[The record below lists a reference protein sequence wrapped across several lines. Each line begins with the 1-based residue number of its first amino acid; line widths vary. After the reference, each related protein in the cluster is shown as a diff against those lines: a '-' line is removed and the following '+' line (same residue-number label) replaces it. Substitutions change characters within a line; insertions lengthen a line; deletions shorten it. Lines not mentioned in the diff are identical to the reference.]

1 MRVRRR
7 HGMMED
13 MRGACIMRIWTG
25 RAASGKTT
33 AILREIAD
41 RCERGEGRQVL
52 LVPEL
57 HSHRM
62 ERRLAEATG
71 NHGARTAEV
80 LTFSRLA
87 DRVFSEV
94 GGLAEQMLT
103 PAGQL
108 LTLQQAARRVQGGL
122 TAWQGLADKPELLR
136 EALRLVDE
144 CKTCAVAPETLFA
157 ASAACED
164 AALAAKLSD
173 LAQLLT
179 AYERLCD
186 ESLPDPRD
194 RLTHLRDRLG
204 GSHVLAGAA
213 VYLDGFLGFTPQEL
227 GVVDA
232 MLAAGVP
239 LTAAITCDAAYPEVF
254 ITGCRTVKTLTRM
267 AKRHNQT
274 AEQRDFGG
282 AKLARPAGLAALEA
296 QSLLPVRTAQEDAA
310 GVRLYAAASPFDE
323 CEHAAAYI
331 RRKVRDEGARFRDFV
346 VCARD
351 SAPYA
356 AFLAMAMARYDV
368 PVFQAEKP
376 DLLSR
381 PPMALVTGTLEAAQS
396 YFKYEDLYGCLKT
409 GLAGLTPDEV
419 DRLENYALTWNIR
432 GGAWERDWTEHP
444 DGYGL
449 PVDERTRAQLDALN
463 ALRARAIA
471 PFSALRAALAG
482 EKPAADCV
490 RALYDFLLAVDAPG
504 RMSERAAAH
513 EAAGRLQLADEY
525 RQLWEIL
532 VSAMEQFAWV
542 CGDAPLSAER
552 FAQLFRL
559 VLGEYDVGS
568 IPVSLD
574 RVTCGDIERVC
585 AENVKYV
592 ILLGAN
598 DGLIPK
604 APGGTSLL
612 SDMDRAGLD
621 ALGVELKAYGAERL
635 LMEQETLYRAVACP
649 TDELLLCWHLTDAA
663 GGETRPSYYV
673 STVRD
678 LLPAVPFSAHQSET
692 PRDRLQ
698 AERPAVELACAYL
711 SGDRS
716 PAVRAAYDYY
726 KDDVRI
732 HHAAAQRRG
741 RGPLTSPHT
750 IDGLYGK
757 SLNLTASRVDTFYSC
772 RFAFFMQY
780 GLKAKP
786 RRAARFDALET
797 GTFLH
802 YVLEHALDALGK
814 AEGGAA
820 AADEAAVKRA
830 CRAAVRQ
837 YVREELG
844 GLENKTARFRY
855 LFSRLVRTVE
865 QILDNVLEELRV
877 SDFAP
882 IDYEVDFSRG
892 GDLPPV
898 ECAEGDLSVSL
909 SGKVDRVD
917 GYIKNGRLYLRVMD
931 YKSGKKSF
939 SLSDIWYGLNMQL
952 IIYLYALQQEGL
964 DRYRRRLEAELNAIV
979 PAGVLYVPVRDEL
992 PDAARD
998 ADEDTLRALRD
1009 KALRRSGLLSDDM
1022 DLLEAMEHGLE
1033 GDGRFIPVTVK
1044 VKKGED
1050 EPTLAAKSAVADL
1063 AQFGRLARYTHEKL
1077 LEMGR
1082 ELRAGSV
1089 TADPCKK
1096 DKTTSYCDW
1105 CDFRAAC
1112 RFDETA
1118 GDKARWLRHL
1128 SDEEFW
1134 QQVGG
1139 EG

>member
-1 MRVRRR
+1 
-7 HGMMED
+7 
-13 MRGACIMRIWTG
+13 MRIWTG
-25 RAASGKTT
+25 RAGSGKTT
-33 AILREIAD
+33 EILREIAALC
-41 RCERGEGRQVL
+41 REGTGRQIL

-57 HSHRM
+57 NSHQM
-62 ERRLAEATG
+62 ERRLAAATG

-94 GGLAEQMLT
+94 GGLAQQMLT

-108 LTLQQAARRVQGGL
+108 LTLQEAARRVQGGL
-122 TAWQGLADKPELLR
+122 SAWNGLADKPELLK

-144 CKTCAVAPETLFA
+144 CKTCAVAPEALFA
-157 ASAACED
+157 ASEECED
-164 AALAAKLSD
+164 AALAAKLGD

-194 RLTHLRDRLG
+194 RLTHLRDRLAE
-204 GSHVLAGAA
+204 SHVLDGAA

-227 GVVDA
+227 AVIDA

-239 LTAAITCDAAYPEVF
+239 LAAAITCDTAYPEIFV
-254 ITGCRTVKTLTRM
+254 TGCKTVKTLTRM
-267 AKRHNQT
+267 ARRHNKT
-274 AEQRDFGG
+274 AQQIDLG
-282 AKLARPAGLAALEA
+282 ASKIARPAGLAALEA
-296 QSLLPVRTAQEDAA
+296 ESLLPVRTPHEGACE

-331 RRKVRDEGARFRDFV
+331 RRKVRDEGARYRDFV

-351 SAPYA
+351 IEPYT

-368 PVFQAEKP
+368 PVFLAEKP

-381 PPMALVTGTLEAAQS
+381 PPMALVTGALDAAQS
-396 YFKYEDLYGCLKT
+396 YFKYEDLFGCLKT
-409 GLAGLTPDEV
+409 GLTSLTRDEV
-419 DRLENYALTWNIR
+419 DRLENYVLTWNIR

-449 PVDERTRAQLDALN
+449 PFDDRSRAELAGLN
-463 ALRARAIA
+463 ELRARAIA
-471 PFSALRAALAG
+471 PFSALREALKG
-482 EKPAADCV
+482 ENPASGCV
-490 RALYDFLLAVDAPG
+490 HALYGFLLAVDTPG
-504 RMSERAAAH
+504 RMSARAAAH

-542 CGDAPLSAER
+542 CGDTPLTAER

-559 VLGEYDVGS
+559 VLGEYDVGT

-574 RVTCGDIERVC
+574 RVTCGNIERAC
-585 AENVKYV
+585 LENAKYV
-592 ILLGAN
+592 ILLGVN
-598 DGLIPK
+598 DGLVPK
-604 APGGTSLL
+604 APSSTSLL
-612 SDMDRAGLD
+612 SDMDRDKLD
-621 ALGVELKAYGAERL
+621 ALGVELKASGAERL
-635 LMEQETLYRAVACP
+635 LMEQETLYRALACP
-649 TDELLLCWHLTDAA
+649 TDELLLSWHLTDAS
-663 GGETRPSYYV
+663 GGETRPSYFIG
-673 STVRD
+673 TVQD
-678 LLPAVPFSAHQSET
+678 LLPGVPFSAHQTET
-692 PRDRLQ
+692 VRDRLQ

-711 SGDRS
+711 SGDRTA
-716 PAVRAAYDYY
+716 AVRAAYDYY
-726 KDDVRI
+726 RDDERV
-732 HHAAAQRRG
+732 HNAAAQRRG
-741 RGPLTSPHT
+741 RGPLVSPHT

-786 RRAARFDALET
+786 RKVARFDALET
-797 GTFLH
+797 GTFIH
-802 YVLEHALDALGK
+802 YVLEHALGELNRQ
-814 AEGGAA
+814 EGGAA
-820 AADEAAVKRA
+820 AADGQTVKRV

-837 YVREELG
+837 YVQEELG
-844 GLENKTARFRY
+844 GLETKTARFRY
-855 LFSRLVRTVE
+855 LFRRLVRTVE

-898 ECAEGDLSVSL
+898 ECAEDGLSVSL

-964 DRYRRRLEAELNAIV
+964 ERYRQRLEAELNEIV

-992 PDAARD
+992 PDAPRD
-998 ADEDTLRALRD
+998 VDEDALRAMRD

-1022 DLLEAMEHGLE
+1022 ELLEAMEHGLE
-1033 GDGRFIPVTVK
+1033 GDGRFIPVTIK
-1044 VKKGED
+1044 TKKGED

-1063 AQFGRLARYTHEKL
+1063 AKFGRLARYTHEKL

-1089 TADPCKK
+1089 IADPCKK
-1096 DKTTSYCDW
+1096 DKTSSYCDW
-1105 CDFRAAC
+1105 CEFRAAC

-1128 SDEEFW
+1128 SDEDFW

-1139 EG
+1139 EQ

>member
-1 MRVRRR
+1 
-7 HGMMED
+7 
-13 MRGACIMRIWTG
+13 MRIWTG
-25 RAASGKTT
+25 RAGSGKTT
-33 AILREIAD
+33 AILQEIAAL
-41 RCERGEGRQVL
+41 CAQGEGRQVL

-57 HSHRM
+57 NSHRM
-62 ERRLAEATG
+62 ERRLAAATG

-94 GGLAEQMLT
+94 GGLAQQMLT

-108 LTLQQAARRVQGGL
+108 LTLQEAAWRVQGGL
-122 TAWQGLADKPELLR
+122 SVWNGLADKPELLK
-136 EALRLVDE
+136 EALRLIDE

-157 ASAACED
+157 ASAECDD

-204 GSHVLAGAA
+204 ACHVLDGAA

-227 GVVDA
+227 AVIDA

-239 LTAAITCDAAYPEVF
+239 LAAAVTCDMAYPEIFV
-254 ITGCRTVKTLTRM
+254 TGCKTVKTLTRM
-267 AKRHNQT
+267 AKRHNKT
-274 AEQRDFGG
+274 AQQIDLG
-282 AKLARPAGLAALEA
+282 ASRIARPAGLAAVESE
-296 QSLLPVRTAQEDAA
+296 SLLPVRTPHEGACE
-310 GVRLYAAASPFDE
+310 GVQLYAAASPFDE

-331 RRKVRDEGARFRDFV
+331 RCKVRDEGARYRDFV
-346 VCARD
+346 VAARD
-351 SAPYA
+351 IEPYS

-368 PVFQAEKP
+368 PVFLAEKP

-381 PPMALVTGTLEAAQS
+381 PPMALVTGALDAAQS
-396 YFKYEDLYGCLKT
+396 YFKYEDLFGCLKT
-409 GLAGLTPDEV
+409 GLTSLTRDEV
-419 DRLENYALTWNIR
+419 DKLENYVLTWNIR

-449 PVDERTRAQLDALN
+449 PFDDRSRAQLTELN
-463 ALRARAIA
+463 ELRAKAIA
-471 PFSALRAALAG
+471 PFSALREALKG
-482 EKPAADCV
+482 ENPASDCV
-490 RALYDFLLAVDAPG
+490 RALYAFLLAVDAPG
-504 RMSERAAAH
+504 RMSARAAAH

-542 CGDAPLSAER
+542 CGDTPLTAER

-559 VLGEYDVGS
+559 VLGEYDVGT

-574 RVTCGDIERVC
+574 RVTCGNIERAC
-585 AENVKYV
+585 LENAKYV
-592 ILLGAN
+592 ILLGVN
-598 DGLIPK
+598 DGQIPK
-604 APGGTSLL
+604 APSSTSLL
-612 SDMDRAGLD
+612 SDMDRDKLD
-621 ALGVELKAYGAERL
+621 ALGVELKAYGVERL
-635 LMEQETLYRAVACP
+635 LMEQETLYRALACP
-649 TDELLLCWHLTDAA
+649 TDELLLSWHLTDAS
-663 GGETRPSYYV
+663 GGESRPSYFV
-673 STVRD
+673 GTVQN
-678 LLPAVPFSAHQSET
+678 LLPGVPVSAHQTET
-692 PRDRLQ
+692 VRDRLQ

-711 SGDRS
+711 SGDRTA
-716 PAVRAAYDYY
+716 AVRAAYDYY
-726 KDDVRI
+726 KDDDRI
-732 HHAAAQRRG
+732 QNAAAQKRG
-741 RGPLTSPHT
+741 RGPLVSPHT

-757 SLNLTASRVDTFYSC
+757 RLNLTASRVDTFYSC

-786 RRAARFDALET
+786 RKAARFDALET
-797 GTFLH
+797 GTFIH

-814 AEGGAA
+814 QEGGAA
-820 AADEAAVKRA
+820 AADGQTVRRV

-837 YVREELG
+837 YVQEELG
-844 GLENKTARFRY
+844 GLETKTARFRY
-855 LFSRLVRTVE
+855 LFQRLVRTVE

-898 ECAEGDLSVSL
+898 ECADGEVSVSL

-964 DRYRRRLEAELNAIV
+964 DRYRQRLEAELNEIV

-992 PDAARD
+992 PDAPRD
-998 ADEDTLRALRD
+998 VDEDALRAMRD

-1022 DLLEAMEHGLE
+1022 ELLEAMEHGLE
-1033 GDGRFIPVTVK
+1033 GDGRFIPVTIRT
-1044 VKKGED
+1044 KKGED

-1063 AQFGRLARYTHEKL
+1063 AKFGRLARYTHEKL

-1082 ELRAGSV
+1082 ELRNGSV

-1096 DKTTSYCDW
+1096 DKNSSYCDW
-1105 CDFRAAC
+1105 CEFRAAC

-1118 GDKARWLRHL
+1118 GDKARWLKHL
-1128 SDEEFW
+1128 SDEDFW

-1139 EG
+1139 EQ

>member
-1 MRVRRR
+1 
-7 HGMMED
+7 
-13 MRGACIMRIWTG
+13 MRIWTG
-25 RAASGKTT
+25 RAGSGKTT
-33 AILREIAD
+33 EILREIAALC
-41 RCERGEGRQVL
+41 REGTGRQIL

-57 HSHRM
+57 NSHQM
-62 ERRLAEATG
+62 ERRLAAATG

-94 GGLAEQMLT
+94 GGLAQQMLT

-108 LTLQQAARRVQGGL
+108 LTLQEAARRVQGGL
-122 TAWQGLADKPELLR
+122 SAWNGLADKPELLK

-144 CKTCAVAPETLFA
+144 CKTCAVAPEALFA
-157 ASAACED
+157 ASEECED
-164 AALAAKLSD
+164 AALAAKLGD

-194 RLTHLRDRLG
+194 RLTHLRDRLAE
-204 GSHVLAGAA
+204 SHVLDGAA

-227 GVVDA
+227 AVIDA

-239 LTAAITCDAAYPEVF
+239 LAAAITCDTAYPEIFV
-254 ITGCRTVKTLTRM
+254 TGCKTVKTLTRM
-267 AKRHNQT
+267 AKRHNKT
-274 AEQRDFGG
+274 AQQIDLG
-282 AKLARPAGLAALEA
+282 ASKIARPAGLAALEA
-296 QSLLPVRTAQEDAA
+296 ESLLPVRTPHEGACE

-331 RRKVRDEGARFRDFV
+331 RRKVRDEGARYRDFV

-351 SAPYA
+351 IEPYTA
-356 AFLAMAMARYDV
+356 LLAMAMARYDV
-368 PVFQAEKP
+368 PVFLAEKP

-381 PPMALVTGTLEAAQS
+381 PPMALVTGALDAAQS
-396 YFKYEDLYGCLKT
+396 YFKYEDLFGCLKT
-409 GLAGLTPDEV
+409 GLTSLTRDEV
-419 DRLENYALTWNIR
+419 DRLENYVLTWNIR

-449 PVDERTRAQLDALN
+449 PFDDRSRAELAGLN
-463 ALRARAIA
+463 ELRARAIA
-471 PFSALRAALAG
+471 PFSALREALKG
-482 EKPAADCV
+482 ENPASGCV
-490 RALYDFLLAVDAPG
+490 HALYGFLLAVDTPG
-504 RMSERAAAH
+504 RMSARAAAH

-542 CGDAPLSAER
+542 CGDTPLTAER

-559 VLGEYDVGS
+559 VLGEYDVGT

-574 RVTCGDIERVC
+574 RVTCGNIERAC
-585 AENVKYV
+585 LENAKYV
-592 ILLGAN
+592 ILLGVN
-598 DGLIPK
+598 DGLVPK
-604 APGGTSLL
+604 APSSTSLL
-612 SDMDRAGLD
+612 SDMDRDKLD
-621 ALGVELKAYGAERL
+621 ALGVELKASGAERL
-635 LMEQETLYRAVACP
+635 LMEQETLYRALACP
-649 TDELLLCWHLTDAA
+649 TDELLLSWHLTDAS
-663 GGETRPSYYV
+663 GGETRPSYFIG
-673 STVRD
+673 TVQD
-678 LLPAVPFSAHQSET
+678 LLPGVPFSAHQTET
-692 PRDRLQ
+692 VRDRLQ

-711 SGDRS
+711 SGDRTA
-716 PAVRAAYDYY
+716 AVRAAYDYY
-726 KDDVRI
+726 RDDERV
-732 HHAAAQRRG
+732 HNAAAQRRG
-741 RGPLTSPHT
+741 RGPLVSPHT

-786 RRAARFDALET
+786 RKAARFDALET
-797 GTFLH
+797 GTFIH
-802 YVLEHALDALGK
+802 YVLEHALGALNRQ
-814 AEGGAA
+814 EGGAA
-820 AADEAAVKRA
+820 AADDALVKRV

-837 YVREELG
+837 YVQEELG
-844 GLENKTARFRY
+844 GLETKTARFRY
-855 LFSRLVRTVE
+855 LFRRLVRTVE

-898 ECAEGDLSVSL
+898 ECAEDGLSVSL

-964 DRYRRRLEAELNAIV
+964 ERYRQRLEAELNEIV

-992 PDAARD
+992 PDAPRD
-998 ADEDTLRALRD
+998 VDEDALRAMRD

-1022 DLLEAMEHGLE
+1022 ELLEAMEHGLE
-1033 GDGRFIPVTVK
+1033 GDGRFIPVTIK
-1044 VKKGED
+1044 TKKGED
-1050 EPTLAAKSAVADL
+1050 EPALAAKSAVADL
-1063 AQFGRLARYTHEKL
+1063 AKFGRLARYTHEKL

-1089 TADPCKK
+1089 IADPCKK
-1096 DKTTSYCDW
+1096 DKTSSYCDW

-1128 SDEEFW
+1128 SDEDFW

-1139 EG
+1139 EQ

>member
-1 MRVRRR
+1 
-7 HGMMED
+7 
-13 MRGACIMRIWTG
+13 MRIWTG
-25 RAASGKTT
+25 RAGSGKTT
-33 AILREIAD
+33 AILQEIAAL
-41 RCERGEGRQVL
+41 CAQGEGRQIL

-57 HSHRM
+57 NSHRM
-62 ERRLAEATG
+62 ERRLAAATG

-94 GGLAEQMLT
+94 GGLAQQMLT

-108 LTLQQAARRVQGGL
+108 LTLQEAARRVQGGL
-122 TAWQGLADKPELLR
+122 SVWNGLADKPELLK
-136 EALRLVDE
+136 EALRLIDE

-157 ASAACED
+157 ASAECDD
-164 AALAAKLSD
+164 AALAGKLGD

-204 GSHVLAGAA
+204 ACHVLDGAA

-227 GVVDA
+227 AVIDA

-239 LTAAITCDAAYPEVF
+239 LAAAVTCDMAYPEIFV
-254 ITGCRTVKTLTRM
+254 TGCKTVKTLTRM
-267 AKRHNQT
+267 AKRHNKT
-274 AEQRDFGG
+274 AQQIDLG
-282 AKLARPAGLAALEA
+282 ASRIARPAGLAAVESE
-296 QSLLPVRTAQEDAA
+296 SLLPVRTPHEDAH
-310 GVRLYAAASPFDE
+310 GVHLYAAASPFDE

-331 RRKVRDEGARFRDFV
+331 RRKVRDEGARYRDFV
-346 VCARD
+346 VAARD
-351 SAPYA
+351 IEPYS

-368 PVFQAEKP
+368 PVFLAEKP

-381 PPMALVTGTLEAAQS
+381 PPMALVTGALDAAQS
-396 YFKYEDLYGCLKT
+396 YFKYEDLFGCLKT
-409 GLAGLTPDEV
+409 GLTSLTRDEV
-419 DRLENYALTWNIR
+419 DKLENYVLTWNIR

-449 PVDERTRAQLDALN
+449 PFDDRSRAQLTELN
-463 ALRARAIA
+463 ELRAKAIA
-471 PFSALRAALAG
+471 PFSALREALKG
-482 EKPAADCV
+482 ENPASDCV
-490 RALYDFLLAVDAPG
+490 RALYAFLLAVDAPG
-504 RMSERAAAH
+504 RMSARAASH

-542 CGDAPLSAER
+542 CGDTPLTAER

-559 VLGEYDVGS
+559 VLGEYDVGT

-574 RVTCGDIERVC
+574 RVTCGNIERAC
-585 AENVKYV
+585 LENAKYV
-592 ILLGAN
+592 ILLGVN
-598 DGLIPK
+598 DGQIPK
-604 APGGTSLL
+604 APSSTSLL
-612 SDMDRAGLD
+612 SDMDRDKLD
-621 ALGVELKAYGAERL
+621 ALGVELKAYGEERL
-635 LMEQETLYRAVACP
+635 LMEQETLYRALACP
-649 TDELLLCWHLTDAA
+649 TDELLLSWHLTDAS
-663 GGETRPSYYV
+663 GGESRPSYFV
-673 STVRD
+673 GTVQN
-678 LLPAVPFSAHQSET
+678 LLPGVPVSAHQTET
-692 PRDRLQ
+692 VRDRLQ

-711 SGDRS
+711 SGDRTA
-716 PAVRAAYDYY
+716 AVRAAYDYY
-726 KDDVRI
+726 KDDDRI
-732 HHAAAQRRG
+732 QNAAAQKRG
-741 RGPLTSPHT
+741 RGPLVSPHT

-757 SLNLTASRVDTFYSC
+757 RLNLTASRVDTFYSC

-786 RRAARFDALET
+786 RKAARFDALET
-797 GTFLH
+797 GTFIH

-814 AEGGAA
+814 QEGGAA
-820 AADEAAVKRA
+820 AADGQTVRRV

-837 YVREELG
+837 YVQEELG
-844 GLENKTARFRY
+844 GLETKTARFRY
-855 LFSRLVRTVE
+855 LFQRLVRTVE

-898 ECAEGDLSVSL
+898 ECADGDLSVSL

-964 DRYRRRLEAELNAIV
+964 DRYRQRLEAELNEIV

-992 PDAARD
+992 PDAPRD
-998 ADEDTLRALRD
+998 VDEDALRAMRD

-1022 DLLEAMEHGLE
+1022 ELLEATEHGLE
-1033 GDGRFIPVTVK
+1033 GDGRFIPVSIK

-1050 EPTLAAKSAVADL
+1050 EPTLAAKSSVADL
-1063 AQFGRLARYTHEKL
+1063 AKFGRLARYTHEKL

-1082 ELRAGSV
+1082 ELRNGSV

-1096 DKTTSYCDW
+1096 DKNSSYCDW
-1105 CDFRAAC
+1105 CEFRAAC

-1118 GDKARWLRHL
+1118 GDKARWLKHL
-1128 SDEEFW
+1128 SDEDFW

-1139 EG
+1139 EQ

>member
-1 MRVRRR
+1 
-7 HGMMED
+7 
-13 MRGACIMRIWTG
+13 MRIWTG
-25 RAASGKTT
+25 RAGSGKTT
-33 AILREIAD
+33 AILQEIAAL
-41 RCERGEGRQVL
+41 CAQGEGRQVL

-57 HSHRM
+57 NSHRM
-62 ERRLAEATG
+62 ERRLAAATG

-94 GGLAEQMLT
+94 GGLAQQMLT

-108 LTLQQAARRVQGGL
+108 LTLQEAARRVQGGL
-122 TAWQGLADKPELLR
+122 SVWNGLADKPELLK
-136 EALRLVDE
+136 EALRLIDE

-157 ASAACED
+157 ASEECGD
-164 AALAAKLSD
+164 TALAGKLGD

-204 GSHVLAGAA
+204 ECHVLDGAA

-227 GVVDA
+227 AVIDA

-239 LTAAITCDAAYPEVF
+239 LAAAITCDMAYPEIFV
-254 ITGCRTVKTLTRM
+254 TGCKTVKTLTRM
-267 AKRHNQT
+267 AKRHNKT
-274 AEQRDFGG
+274 AQQIDLG
-282 AKLARPAGLAALEA
+282 ASKIVRPAGLAAVEA
-296 QSLLPVRTAQEDAA
+296 ESLLPVRTPHEDAH
-310 GVRLYAAASPFDE
+310 GVHLYAAASPFDE

-331 RRKVRDEGARFRDFV
+331 RRKVRDEGARYRDFV
-346 VCARD
+346 VAARD
-351 SAPYA
+351 IEPYS

-368 PVFQAEKP
+368 PVFLAEKP

-381 PPMALVTGTLEAAQS
+381 PPMALVTGALDAAQS
-396 YFKYEDLYGCLKT
+396 YFKYEDLFGCLKT
-409 GLAGLTPDEV
+409 GLTSLTRDEV
-419 DRLENYALTWNIR
+419 DKLENYALTWNIR

-449 PVDERTRAQLDALN
+449 PFDDRSRAQLAELN
-463 ALRARAIA
+463 ELRAKAIA
-471 PFSALRAALAG
+471 PFSALREALKG
-482 EKPAADCV
+482 ENPASDCV
-490 RALYDFLLAVDAPG
+490 RALYSFLLAVDAPG

-542 CGDAPLSAER
+542 CGDTPLTAER

-559 VLGEYDVGS
+559 VLGEYDVGT

-574 RVTCGDIERVC
+574 RVTCGNIERAC
-585 AENVKYV
+585 LENAKYV
-592 ILLGAN
+592 ILLGVN
-598 DGLIPK
+598 DGQIPK
-604 APGGTSLL
+604 APSSTSLL
-612 SDMDRAGLD
+612 SDMDRDKLD
-621 ALGVELKAYGAERL
+621 ALGVELKASGVERL
-635 LMEQETLYRAVACP
+635 LMEQETLYRALACP
-649 TDELLLCWHLTDAA
+649 TDELLLSWHLTDAS
-663 GGETRPSYYV
+663 GGETRPSYFV
-673 STVRD
+673 GTVQD
-678 LLPAVPFSAHQSET
+678 LLPGVPVSAHQTET
-692 PRDRLQ
+692 MRDRLQ

-711 SGDRS
+711 SGDRTA
-716 PAVRAAYDYY
+716 AVRAAYDYY
-726 KDDVRI
+726 KEDERV
-732 HHAAAQRRG
+732 HNAAAQKRG
-741 RGPLTSPHT
+741 RGPLVSPHT

-757 SLNLTASRVDTFYSC
+757 RLNLTASRVDTFYSC

-786 RRAARFDALET
+786 RKAARFDALET
-797 GTFLH
+797 GTFIH

-814 AEGGAA
+814 LEGGAA
-820 AADEAAVKRA
+820 AADGQTVRRV

-837 YVREELG
+837 YVQEELG
-844 GLENKTARFRY
+844 GLETKTARFRY
-855 LFSRLVRTVE
+855 LFQRLVRTVE

-898 ECAEGDLSVSL
+898 ECADGDLSVSL

-964 DRYRRRLEAELNAIV
+964 DRYRQRLEAELNEIV

-992 PDAARD
+992 PDAPRD
-998 ADEDTLRALRD
+998 VDEDALRAMRD

-1022 DLLEAMEHGLE
+1022 ELLEAMEHGLE
-1033 GDGRFIPVTVK
+1033 GDGRFIPVSIR

-1063 AQFGRLARYTHEKL
+1063 AKFGRLARYTHEKL

-1082 ELRAGSV
+1082 ELRNGSV

-1096 DKTTSYCDW
+1096 DKNSSYCDW
-1105 CDFRAAC
+1105 CEFRAAC

-1118 GDKARWLRHL
+1118 GDKARWLKHL
-1128 SDEEFW
+1128 SDEDFW

-1139 EG
+1139 EQ